1 MLLHDVALQRLHVV
15 LAVDRA
21 GLVGADGPTHHGCQD
36 VAYLSQ
42 IPGMTVL
49 CPGSF
54 IQLDGMLRAAVSMDG
69 PVAVRYPRG
78 GEGRPLSPWR
88 GESAAV
94 LREGADFTLISYG
107 VLINELLDAAEALA
121 ARGISAEVIQY
132 FQIAPLGSHAHRVA
146 LGNAHIKEALEDCVS
161 CGGAGQ
167 RLAAALA
174 QAGVSPQALV
184 LKNLQDHF
192 AVQGTVPQLRRAEG
206 LDAQAV
212 VEAVCEVVCHG

>member
-1 MLLHDVALQRLHVV
+1 MA
-15 LAVDRA
+15 
-21 GLVGADGPTHHGCQD
+21 
-36 VAYLSQ
+36 
-42 IPGMTVL
+42 
-49 CPGSF
+49 
-54 IQLDGMLRAAVSMDG
+54 
-69 PVAVRYPRG
+69 
-78 GEGRPLSPWR
+78 
-88 GESAAV
+88 
-94 LREGADFTLISYG
+94 
-107 VLINELLDAAEALA
+107 
-121 ARGISAEVIQY
+121 
-132 FQIAPLGSHAHRVA
+132 
-146 LGNAHIKEALEDCVS
+146 